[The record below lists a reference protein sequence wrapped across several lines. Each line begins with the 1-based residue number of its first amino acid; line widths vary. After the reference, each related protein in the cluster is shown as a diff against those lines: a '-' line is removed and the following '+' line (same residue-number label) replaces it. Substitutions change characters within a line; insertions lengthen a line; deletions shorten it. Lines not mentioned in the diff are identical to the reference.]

1 MKLTQTILSAVTVL
15 LLSTNAIAAD
25 DHKGHDHDAKKEAAH
40 PHEAKSMYGGIVT
53 VLKDINYE
61 LVAKPDAITLY
72 VTDHGKPLDTKGGTA
87 AITLMSASGK
97 ANVTLTPA
105 GENKF
110 EAKGTYTVGAGS
122 KAIAKVS
129 LGGKPAQSVRFVLK

>member
-1 MKLTQTILSAVTVL
+1 
-15 LLSTNAIAAD
+15 LSTNVIAAD
-25 DHKGHDHDAKKEAAH
+25 DHKGHDHDAKKSETH
-40 PHEAKSMYGGIVT
+40 PHKAKPMYGGVVT
-53 VLKDINYE
+53 VIKDINYE
-61 LVAKPDAITLY
+61 LVAKADAITLY
-72 VTDHGKPLDTKGGTA
+72 VTDHGKPLNTKDGTA

-97 ANVTLTPA
+97 ADVTLTPA

-110 EAKGTYTVGAGS
+110 EAKGTYTVGEGS